1 MFSKHR
7 TFILLSIPNL
17 RYMNRRTAIRNVI
30 IITAGAG
37 LLPSCAGG
45 EDKASIALKHIPITP
60 NQENMLAELA
70 ETIIPKTNNF
80 VGAKELKAHEF
91 VLMMVDDCSS
101 PEEQHA
107 FINGMKEF
115 DAACEKKHQHSFLKC
130 TPEQRSEWL
139 KLMETKQPKQ
149 AVPKNAVLFYET
161 TRRLTIQSFVS
172 SKEYMIGVRNYKMV
186 PGNHYKG
193 CVPVKQ
199 TA

>member
-1 MFSKHR
+1 
-7 TFILLSIPNL
+7 
-17 RYMNRRTAIRNVI
+17 MNRRTAIRNVV

-45 EDKASIALKHIPITP
+45 EDKASITLKHIPLTA

-80 VGAKELKAHEF
+80 VGAKDLRAHEF
-91 VLMMVDDCSS
+91 VLMMVDDCTS
-101 PEEQHA
+101 PEDRQL
-107 FINGMKEF
+107 FIDGMKDF
-115 DAACEKKHQHSFLKC
+115 DTACEKKHQHSFAKC
-130 TPEQRSEWL
+130 TPEQRKEWL
-139 KLMETKQPKQ
+139 QLMETKQG
-149 AVPKNAVLFYET
+149 VPKNAVMFYQT
-161 TRRLTIQSFVS
+161 TKRLTIQSFVS

-193 CVPVKQ
+193 CVTVKQ

>member
-1 MFSKHR
+1 
-7 TFILLSIPNL
+7 
-17 RYMNRRTAIRNVI
+17 MNRRTAIRNVI

-37 LLPSCAGG
+37 LLPSCTGG
-45 EDKASIALKHIPITP
+45 EDKVSIALKHIPLTG
-60 NQENMLAELA
+60 NQESMLAELT

-80 VGAKELKAHEF
+80 VGAKDLKAHEF
-91 VLMMVDDCSS
+91 VLTMIDDCTA
-101 PEEQHA
+101 PEDQQL

-115 DAACEKKHQHSFLKC
+115 DAACEKKYQHSFLKC
-130 TPEQRSEWL
+130 TPEQRKEWL
-139 KLMETKQPKQ
+139 QQIEKKQD
-149 AVPKNAVLFYET
+149 VPGNAIKFYET
-161 TRRLTIQSFVS
+161 TKRYTIQSFVS